1 MMKLFLWLLL
11 FSINTTFAVDKLQIY
26 GDSEAEDPINIRYII
41 IDEKKKLKYKSLVEL
56 LQNQTSINIMD
67 NTGGPDN
74 KIDMR
79 GFGITSSQNNLL
91 LINGLRIDENLM
103 ENPSIYNID
112 LDEVSYRDF

>member
-1 MMKLFLWLLL
+1 
-11 FSINTTFAVDKLQIY
+11 
-26 GDSEAEDPINIRYII
+26 
-41 IDEKKKLKYKSLVEL
+41 
-56 LQNQTSINIMD
+56 MD

-112 LDEVSYRDF
+112 LDEVSHIEISESPGSIEYGGGSTAGYINIITKKNYDKKIGILLEMQRKENFLLHCKGQLRIALLMLKRL

>member
-1 MMKLFLWLLL
+1 MAVAV
-11 FSINTTFAVDKLQIY
+11 NTIFAEDKLEIY
-26 GDSEAEDPINIRYII
+26 GDYEAEDPINIRYII
-41 IDEKKKLKYKSLVEL
+41 IDEQKKLKYKSLVEL
-56 LQNQTSINIMD
+56 LQHQTSINIMD

-79 GFGITSSQNNLL
+79 GFGINSTHINLL